1 MRLRFAALIAAAG
14 LALAACGGG
23 GTPAA
28 QDPNAPLK
36 IGVSP
41 TPHGEILEY
50 VRDNLAPQA
59 GIGIEI
65 QKFDD
70 YNRPNEAVAHGELD
84 ANYFQHQPYLDEYR
98 KQRGGDF
105 VWIAAVHLEPLAV
118 YSKQYRSLR
127 ELPDGATVT
136 LSNDPA
142 NQFRGLKL
150 LEAGGLLRLRP
161 EATVGTRLEAAIAE
175 NPKNI
180 QLKDLS
186 PDQLP
191 RSIDDAAAAVVNGNY
206 AIKAGLQNPIQ
217 VESAANNPYANG
229 LVTSPALARDPRI
242 LKLADLLR
250 SQQVKDFINQKWGGV
265 AVIPAS

>member
-1 MRLRFAALIAAAG
+1 MRLRFAALVAGAG

-23 GTPAA
+23 GSPAA
-28 QDPNAPLK
+28 EDPNAPLR

-41 TPHGEILEY
+41 TPHGEILQY
-50 VRDNLAPQA
+50 VKDNLAPQA
-59 GIGIEI
+59 GLAIEI
-65 QKFDD
+65 EKFDD

-105 VWIAAVHLEPLAV
+105 VWIEAVHLEPLAV
-118 YSKQYRSLR
+118 YSKQYKSLQ
-127 ELPDGATVT
+127 EIPNGATVT

-150 LEAGGLLRLRP
+150 LEANGLIRLKP
-161 EATVGTRLEAAIAE
+161 GAAVGTRLAEAIAE
-175 NPKNI
+175 NPKNV

-191 RSIDDAAAAVVNGNY
+191 RSVDDAAAAVVNGNY
-206 AIKAGLQNPIQ
+206 AIKANLQNPIA
-217 VESAANNPYANG
+217 VESPDHNPYANG
-229 LVTSPALARDPRI
+229 LVTSPALAQDPRI
-242 LKLADLLR
+242 RKLADLLR

-265 AVIPAS
+265 AVIPAN